1 MAPSLSVII
10 PVYNVERF
18 LSGCLDSIMV
28 QSYKGFEC
36 IIVDDGSTDSSGTI
50 CDNYAAKD
58 NRIRVIHKDNGG
70 VCSARNRGLD
80 EAKGEFIVFVDSDDY
95 VTDHY
100 LANLMENSDSDFVV
114 TGFRKFGFNS
124 ESCSPTV
131 PLHFNIIDLPYYWNT
146 PPIMNYL
153 YCFSVAKRFRASL
166 IHRHGIRFNEDLFF
180 SEDMVFNMEYLCHA
194 STISE
199 VPLIDYMYRIE
210 NISRDKKFRM
220 SAEQLIPHYTSI
232 NNGLN
237 ILQDIAGGES
247 LSFVRDNTNFRL
259 MRKFYFFVMDCKNAN
274 VFINNIKLFRE
285 QDWSNYMLSL
295 LKGRKEKRV
304 LKNAVLFPRM
314 TYIFE
319 IQLHKLIRRLV

>member
-18 LSGCLDSIMV
+18 LSGCLDSILV
-28 QSYKGFEC
+28 QSYTGFEC

-50 CDNYAAKD
+50 CDNYATKD
-58 NRIRVIHKDNGG
+58 NRIRVIHKENGG

-80 EAKGEFIVFVDSDDY
+80 EAKGEFIVFIDSDDY
-95 VTDHY
+95 VTEHY
-100 LANLMENSDSDFVV
+100 LANLMVNSDSDFVV
-114 TGFRKFGFNS
+114 TGFRKFGFNN

-131 PLHFNIIDLPYYWNT
+131 PLHFNIKDLPYHWNT
-146 PPIMNYL
+146 PPTMNYL
-153 YCFSVAKRFRASL
+153 YCFSVAKRFRADL
-166 IHRHGIRFNEDLFF
+166 IHQHSIRFNEDLFF

-199 VPLIDYMYRIE
+199 FPLIDYMYRIE

-237 ILQDIAGGES
+237 MFQAIAGGKS

-259 MRKFYFFVMDCKNAN
+259 MRKFYYFVMNCKNATI
-274 VFINNIKLFRE
+274 FINNIKLFRK